1 MKRFL
6 LSTVAILLSLGTLAA
21 TANAKQVD
29 PRSEVADANGD
40 GVTTLDETRNYNRDQ
55 RDGYSKKD

>member
-6 LSTVAILLSLGTLAA
+6 LSTLAILISLGTLAA

-29 PRSEVADANGD
+29 PRNEVADANGD

-55 RDGYSKKD
+55 RDGYSKD